1 MQCGTIRKHHGSWT
15 LFYYDTVI
23 VENRH
28 VRKKVSKKLADVGDD
43 YPTKRSVLLLA
54 EKILTPINNQTVTPE
69 SSQRLTD
76 FIDNHYFPYVR
87 KALRGRP
94 STVKGY
100 EKDIYELH
108 LRKRLG
114 DIRLRD
120 FRTVNGQRLIAQI
133 EGPGHKTLMRIK
145 SFLSGVFTY
154 ALRKVYW
161 ME

>member
-1 MQCGTIRKHHGSWT
+1 MQRGTIKKHHGSWT
-15 LFYYDTVI
+15 LFFYDTVI
-23 VENRH
+23 FENRH
-28 VRKKVSKKLADVGDD
+28 VRKKVSKKLSAVNDD

-54 EKILTPINNQTVTPE
+54 EKILTPIKNQTVTPE

-76 FIDNHYFPYVR
+76 FIDNHYFPYAR
-87 KALRGRP
+87 KALRP

-145 SFLSGVFTY
+145 SFLSGVFTN
-154 ALRKVYW
+154 ALREGV
-161 ME
+161 